1 MQPDWEGILAD
12 TQARIK
18 KYEDKTQKDIGNYDL
33 LSYQSDKKLEKFLLQ
48 NRRKNGRR
56 HN

>member
-1 MQPDWEGILAD
+1 MQTDWEGILAD

-48 NRRKNGRR
+48 NRI
-56 HN
+56 